1 MSTAGEGALVDQQ
14 TLDQVFAAVSAVEA
28 RGADVRLEQVAA
40 EAGLSVGDTQSALS
54 TLSHQNLIAEFVD
67 DAGSRWTVK
76 DRG

>member
-1 MSTAGEGALVDQQ
+1 VDQQ

-40 EAGLSVGDTQSALS
+40 ESGLSVDDTRTALS
-54 TLSHQNLIAEFVD
+54 ELSHQNLVAEFTD

>member
-1 MSTAGEGALVDQQ
+1 VDQQ
-14 TLDQVFAAVSAVEA
+14 TVEQVFAAVSAVEA

-40 EAGLSVGDTQSALS
+40 EAGLSVDETRQALS
-54 TLSHQNLIAEFVD
+54 QLSHDSLIAEFVD

>member
-1 MSTAGEGALVDQQ
+1 MDQE
-14 TLDQVFAAVSAVEA
+14 TNDQVLVAVAAVEA

-40 EAGLSVGDTQSALS
+40 EAGRSVDDTRAALS
-54 TLSHQNLIAEFVD
+54 DLSHQNLIAEFVD

>member
-1 MSTAGEGALVDQQ
+1 MDQE
-14 TLDQVFAAVSAVEA
+14 TLDQVFTAVAAVEA

-40 EAGLSVGDTQSALS
+40 EAGRSVDDTRSALS
-54 TLSHQNLIAEFVD
+54 ELSHQNLVAEFVD